1 MKIDFF
7 DVEAWMT
14 EHEKNYRYNLA
25 ETCVDSMNIND
36 LLEMVA
42 DKDKVINNLLST
54 KLDYGP
60 ITGSKRLRKAILKL
74 YKTGDLDNIAISHGC
89 INANELVLIS
99 LLEKGDH
106 LITITPTY
114 QQMYSFPK
122 SFGVETSL
130 IELKEENNWLASIDD
145 FKQEI
150 KENTKMICLVNPN
163 NPTSTMF
170 SKQFLRE
177 LSEVAKKNHLY
188 ILCDEVYQGLN
199 DDEVSISDIY
209 DLGIATNSLSKIMSF
224 AGLRMGWIKANHDII
239 KTINDRRDY
248 HIISSGFINDYL
260 ATLVV
265 ENYDK
270 ILKRS
275 RDIIETNRQILIEW
289 LKKEPLVDCIVP
301 KAGTIAFL
309 RYKLPIKSKELCI
322 KLQKDTGVFFVPGA
336 CFNQE
341 YHLRFGF
348 ANNSDDIK
356 AGLELFS
363 KWLHENNK

>member
-14 EHEKNYRYNLA
+14 EHEKDYRYNLA

-36 LLEMVA
+36 LLKMVE
-42 DKDKVINNLLST
+42 DKDAVINDLLNT

-60 ITGSKRLRKAILKL
+60 IEGSKRLRKAVAKL

-106 LITITPTY
+106 LISITPTY
-114 QQMYSFPK
+114 QQMYSFPE

-130 IELKEENNWLASIDD
+130 VELKEENDWLPDLDD
-145 FKQEI
+145 FKRAI
-150 KENTKMICLVNPN
+150 KDNTKMICLVNPN

-170 SKQFLRE
+170 SKEFLLE
-177 LSEVAKKNHLY
+177 LIEIAKAHQLY
-188 ILCDEVYQGLN
+188 ILCDEVYQGLGE
-199 DDEVSISDIY
+199 DEVSISDLY
-209 DLGIATNSLSKIMSF
+209 DLGIATSSLSKITSY
-224 AGLRMGWIKANHDII
+224 AGLRIGWIKANCEII
-239 KTINDRRDY
+239 KMINDRRDY
-248 HIISSGFINDYL
+248 HIISTGYINDYL
-260 ATLVV
+260 ATIVV

-275 RDIIETNRQILIEW
+275 RKIIETNRQILIDW
-289 LKKEPLVDCIVP
+289 LEKEPLVDCVVP
-301 KAGTIAFL
+301 KVGTIAFL
-309 RYKLPIKSKELCI
+309 KYKLPIKSKELCI
-322 KLQKDTGVFFVPGA
+322 ELQKDTGVFFVPGA
-336 CFNQE
+336 CFKQE

-348 ANNSDDIK
+348 ANNSKDIK
-356 AGLELFS
+356 IGLELFS
-363 KWLHENNK
+363 KWLHKDD